1 MANSCI
7 KIYFFLLS
15 IGPYAFIS
23 YYEHT
28 DGFNCA
34 AFWSWIFFVLINAY
48 YGGALTMFFTSE
60 LTLPFNSIGK
70 SKFYFESSPPDGS
83 HLKVS

>member
-1 MANSCI
+1 M
-7 KIYFFLLS
+7 
-15 IGPYAFIS
+15 
-23 YYEHT
+23 
-28 DGFNCA
+28 
-34 AFWSWIFFVLINAY
+34 FFVLINAY